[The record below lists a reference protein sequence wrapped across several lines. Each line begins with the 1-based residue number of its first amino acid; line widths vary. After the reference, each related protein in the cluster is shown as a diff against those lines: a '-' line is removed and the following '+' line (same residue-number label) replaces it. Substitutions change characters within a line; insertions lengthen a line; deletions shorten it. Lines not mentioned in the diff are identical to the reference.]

1 MSEIMTC
8 VHLLGLPSG
17 RGFADY
23 GRRSVPEMV
32 AYIRRH
38 AAEMKRDAE
47 AILAADDEDF
57 RVTTYRGILVQR
69 DAKVLQ
75 QGKK

>member
-1 MSEIMTC
+1 MSEIMTS
-8 VHLLGLPSG
+8 VHLPSLSGG
-17 RGFADY
+17 RGLADY
-23 GRRSVPEMV
+23 GRRSIPEMV

-38 AAEMKRDAE
+38 AAEMKEDAE
-47 AILAADDEDF
+47 AILAAGDEDF
-57 RVTTYRGILVQR
+57 CVTTYRGILVQR